1 MYDITPTTRT
11 KSLANFR
18 IGLFGLLIS
27 LFCTNCTPVYRF
39 ERLLQK
45 HPYLAKLYAKDSVV
59 VKSYEDLDTL
69 FVFSSEKDTLFF
81 NDTKLFRTSDTIRL
95 VRTFKPCT
103 TYVSKNISIPEKT
116 IERERWKVHKQDTW
130 VILLLVVIFIAVLLK
145 K

>member
-11 KSLANFR
+11 KSLAKIR
-18 IGLFGLLIS
+18 IGVFGFLIS
-27 LFCTNCTPVYRF
+27 ILYTNCSPHYRF
-39 ERLLQK
+39 ERLLRN

-59 VKSYEDLDTL
+59 VDFYEDVDTI

-103 TYVSKNISIPEKT
+103 TYVSKNISIPQKT

>member
-1 MYDITPTTRT
+1 MYDITPNPRTTKNSKFIT
-11 KSLANFR
+11 IVL
-18 IGLFGLLIS
+18 GLLIS
-27 LFCTNCTPVYRF
+27 IVYTNCSPHYRF
-39 ERLLQK
+39 ERLLHN

-59 VKSYEDLDTL
+59 VDFYEDVDTI

-103 TYVSKNISIPEKT
+103 TYVSKNISIPQKT